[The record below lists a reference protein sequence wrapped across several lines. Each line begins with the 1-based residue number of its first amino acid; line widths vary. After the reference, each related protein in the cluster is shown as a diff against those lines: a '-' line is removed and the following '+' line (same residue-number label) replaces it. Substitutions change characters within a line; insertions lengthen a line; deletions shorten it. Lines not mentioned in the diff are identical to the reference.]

1 MAKTPMT
8 NRLVRWLDRRVG
20 GARLA
25 RKTLDKVFPDHWSF
39 LLGEVSLYCFIVLV
53 LTGIYLSLF
62 FSPSQATVTY
72 AGSYA
77 PLRGVEMSQAYESAI
92 RISFD
97 VRAGMVMRQIHHW
110 AALVFIAAITAHL
123 ARIFFTGAFRR
134 PRELNWVI
142 GVTLLVLAMIN
153 GFAGYSLLDDQL
165 SGTGLRIANAIIL
178 SVPLVGTW
186 VSSLL
191 FGGPYP
197 GPETLNRLFV
207 AHILLVPAL
216 IGVLIAVHLALVVR
230 HKHTQYPGPGKREDN
245 VVGQRLWPTY
255 TAKAGGLFFLVAS
268 VLAALGGLAQ
278 INAIWV
284 TGPYRQADVSSASQ
298 PDWYMGWTEGGL
310 RLMPPFEIRA
320 YGFQIPNPFF
330 PGVLLPTVVF
340 GILYIW
346 PFIEQRVSTT
356 TGEHHLLFRPRD
368 HPVHTGI
375 GVAAF
380 AFIAVMLLAGSSDVI
395 AVTFGISVN
404 AVIWTLRTALLVVPP
419 VAGLIAGRLCV
430 ELRDRDRNRPPPA
443 TEPPEPA
450 APASG
455 EAVAREPA
463 AEPAPELSTG
473 VARAT
478 TDPPDAGRRPGAG
491 LPPRP

>member
-1 MAKTPMT
+1 M
-8 NRLVRWLDRRVG
+8 
-20 GARLA
+20 A

-39 LLGEVSLYCFIVLV
+39 LLGEVSLYCFVVLV
-53 LTGIYLSLF
+53 LTGIYLSFF
-62 FSPSQATVTY
+62 FSPSTSVVTY
-72 AGSYA
+72 DGSYG

-110 AALVFIAAITAHL
+110 AALLFIAAIIAHL

-134 PRELNWVI
+134 PRELNWMI

-178 SVPLVGTW
+178 SVPIVGTW

-197 GPETLNRLFV
+197 GPEMLQRLFV
-207 AHILLVPAL
+207 AHILLIPAV
-216 IGVLIAVHLALVVR
+216 IGVLIAVHLALVIR

-284 TGPYRQADVSSASQ
+284 TGPYRGADVSSASQ

-310 RLMPPFEIRA
+310 RLMPPWEIRA
-320 YGFQIPNPFF
+320 FGFQIPNPFF
-330 PGVLLPTVVF
+330 PGVLLPSIVF
-340 GILYIW
+340 GILYVW
-346 PFIEQRVSTT
+346 PFIEA
-356 TGEHHLLFRPRD
+356 GGPRRRGA
-368 HPVHTGI
+368 P
-375 GVAAF
+375 
-380 AFIAVMLLAGSSDVI
+380 
-395 AVTFGISVN
+395 
-404 AVIWTLRTALLVVPP
+404 PP
-419 VAGLIAGRLCV
+419 VPAPGPSAPHRHRRRRVHVHRRDDAGGLERRDRRDVRRLGQRRDLDPAHRAAGRAA
-430 ELRDRDRNRPPPA
+430 DRRARGGPA
-443 TEPPEPA
+443 VRR
-450 APASG
+450 APTS
-455 EAVAREPA
+455 
-463 AEPAPELSTG
+463 
-473 VARAT
+473 
-478 TDPPDAGRRPGAG
+478 
-491 LPPRP
+491 